1 MGPLNV
7 KRSFSHV
14 TVLSTRAQGCDA
26 MEGKADDLMCPSVL
40 KIYENE

>member
-1 MGPLNV
+1 MGLLNV

-14 TVLSTRAQGCDA
+14 IVLSAGAQGWDA
-26 MEGKADDLMCPSVL
+26 TEGKANDLMHPPGL

>member
-14 TVLSTRAQGCDA
+14 IVLGAGAPGWDA
-26 MEGKADDLMCPSVL
+26 VEGKADDLMRPPGL